1 MSDSDL
7 VISFQS
13 ERNLWYVQ
21 RGDATAVVSAEDMMN
36 EYHRWHRTG
45 RVGEWR
51 RNAEA
56 FCRQRIVQH
65 IECKESRRGPEGQLG

>member
-1 MSDSDL
+1 M

-13 ERNLWYVQ
+13 ERNLWYIQ
-21 RGDATAVVSAEDMMN
+21 RGDATAVISAEDMVN

-45 RVGEWR
+45 RTGEWR

-56 FCRQRIVQH
+56 FCRQRI
-65 IECKESRRGPEGQLG
+65 EGLAPQQA

>member
-1 MSDSDL
+1 MSDSEI

-21 RGDATAVVSAEDMMN
+21 RGDATAVISAEDMVN

-45 RVGEWR
+45 RAGEWR

-56 FCRQRIVQH
+56 FCRQRIEADAIRSQA
-65 IECKESRRGPEGQLG
+65 